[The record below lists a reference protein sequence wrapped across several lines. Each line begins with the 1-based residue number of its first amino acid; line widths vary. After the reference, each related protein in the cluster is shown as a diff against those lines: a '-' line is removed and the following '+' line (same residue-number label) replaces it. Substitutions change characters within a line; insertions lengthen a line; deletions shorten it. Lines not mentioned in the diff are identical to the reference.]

1 MINIIFILSLII
13 LLFFLLKNNE
23 KFLNPNAVF
32 RYSGNVVKKLRP
44 YRKCGKNIQ
53 CVLEKAPVMKYDN
66 IKPPPFRKEVNYSF
80 TGNIQHLFPQH
91 KPTRVTPNT

>member
-13 LLFFLLKNNE
+13 LIFFLLKNNE
-23 KFLNPNAVF
+23 KFINPKVF
-32 RYSGNVVKKLRP
+32 FYSDDIVKKLRP

-53 CVLEKAPVMKYDN
+53 CALEKAPVMKYDN
-66 IKPPPFRKEVNYSF
+66 IKPPLFRKHVNYSF

-91 KPTRVTPNT
+91 KPIRVTPNT